1 MQKIKVLLLMGGG
14 GSEHEV
20 SLSSGEEVLKNFDKE
35 KYEVIP
41 VVMENQNLDMAKVR
55 DISPDVVFIAL
66 HGGVGE
72 DGTIQKIFEDEGIRF
87 IGCDSEASKLGMDK
101 IKFLD
106 LISQAGIP
114 TPKGISVAEGE
125 LVDLNKVKELSDKW
139 VVKPASQGSSVGV
152 TIIDNLND
160 LDNALEVAFEYDD
173 RAIIEE
179 FLGGIEVACGV
190 LGNPPLA
197 RSINSGQA
205 SSRQVIALPVIEI
218 CPKNTFFDYE
228 AKYTK
233 GKCDEIVPARL
244 NEEVTKKIQEYSL
257 KVFDLAGARGFIRVD
272 IMVKDGNP
280 FILEMNTIPG
290 LTPNSLLPKEAKAAG
305 IDYPSLLD
313 KMIEL
318 AME

>member
-1 MQKIKVLLLMGGG
+1 MQKLKVLLLMGGG

-35 KYEVIP
+35 KYQVIP
-41 VVMENQNLDMAKVR
+41 MIMENQNLNIDKVKE
-55 DISPDVVFIAL
+55 ISPDVVFIAL

-72 DGTIQKIFEDEGIRF
+72 DGTIQKIFENEGIKF

-101 IKFLD
+101 IKFLE
-106 LISQAGIP
+106 LISKEGIP
-114 TPKGISVAEGE
+114 TGKRLLVMKGE
-125 LVDLNKVKELSDKW
+125 LVDLDQVKMLGDKW

-152 TIIDNLND
+152 TIIDNLDN
-160 LDNALEVAFEYDD
+160 LDKALEVAFEFDD
-173 RAIIEE
+173 RVIIEE
-179 FLGGIEVACGV
+179 FLKGVEVSSGV
-190 LGNPPLA
+190 LGNLWVK
-197 RSINSGQA
+197 
-205 SSRQVIALPVIEI
+205 SRQLIALPVIEI
-218 CPKNTFFDYE
+218 CSKNSFFDYE
-228 AKYTK
+228 AKYTI

-244 NEEVTKKIQEYSL
+244 SEETTRKIQQYSL
-257 KVFDLAGARGFIRVD
+257 KIFKLVKARGFVRFDLIIKSD
-272 IMVKDGNP
+272 QP
-280 FILEMNTIPG
+280 YFLEMNTIPG

>member
-1 MQKIKVLLLMGGG
+1 MGGG

-20 SLSSGEEVLKNFDKE
+20 SLSSGQEVLKNFDKE

-41 VVMENQNLDMAKVR
+41 MVMESQYLNMDKVR
-55 DISPDVVFIAL
+55 EINPEVVFIAL

-72 DGTIQKIFEDEGIRF
+72 NGTIQKIFEEEGIRF
-87 IGCDSEASKLGMDK
+87 IGCGSEASKLGMDK
-101 IKFLD
+101 IKFLE
-106 LISQAGIP
+106 LISRVGIS
-114 TPKGISVAEGE
+114 TPKGINVTKGE
-125 LVDLNKVKELSDKW
+125 LVDLDKVKNLGGKW

-160 LDNALEVAFEYDD
+160 LDNALEVAFEYDE

-179 FLGGIEVACGV
+179 FLSGIEVACGV
-190 LGNPPLA
+190 LGNP
-197 RSINSGQA
+197 SSSSG
-205 SSRQVIALPVIEI
+205 QVIALPVIEI
-218 CPKNTFFDYE
+218 CSKNIFFDYE
-228 AKYTK
+228 AKYVK
-233 GKCDEIVPARL
+233 GRCEEIVPARL
-244 NEEVTKKIQEYSL
+244 SGEVTKKIQEYSL

-305 IDYPSLLD
+305 IDYPKLLD

-318 AME
+318 ALE

>member
-1 MQKIKVLLLMGGG
+1 MGGG

-35 KYEVIP
+35 KYQVISM
-41 VVMENQNLDMAKVR
+41 VMENQNLDMAKVR

-72 DGTIQKIFEDEGIRF
+72 DGTIQKIFEDEGIKF

-101 IKFLD
+101 IKFLE

-114 TPKGISVAEGE
+114 TPKGISVAKGE
-125 LVDLNKVKELSDKW
+125 LVDLDKVKELSNKW

-190 LGNPPLA
+190 LGNSNP
-197 RSINSGQA
+197 
-205 SSRQVIALPVIEI
+205 VALPVIEI

-244 NEEVTKKIQEYSL
+244 SEEVTKKIQEYSL

-272 IMVKDGNP
+272 IMVKDGNT

-305 IDYPSLLD
+305 IDYPKLLD

-318 AME
+318 ALE